1 MSGKAEGT
9 GALGERGFLERLRAG
24 DEAAFE
30 ELIQIHQGPLYG
42 FLLRMTGEPDDAL
55 DLVQETFIRAL
66 RSLSTFRGEST
77 LKTWLHRIAMN
88 LFLNEKRRPQRET
101 VTPEELESQEPG
113 FWDRL
118 TGHVP
123 EPDEVVES
131 RQEMA
136 RLEKAI
142 LKLPE
147 EYRSV
152 LLLRDREG
160 HTAQE
165 VAELLEISVAAVK
178 SRLHRARMFVR
189 QEMLG
194 TA

>member
-1 MSGKAEGT
+1 MSGKADNAEIPD
-9 GALGERGFLERLRAG
+9 ERGLLERLRSG

-30 ELIQIHQGPLYG
+30 ELVLSQQGPLYG

-55 DLVQETFIRAL
+55 DLVQETFVRAL
-66 RSLSTFRGEST
+66 RGLAAFRGEST

-88 LFLNEKRRPQRET
+88 LFLNEKRKPQRET
-101 VTPEELESQEPG
+101 VTPEEIESVQPG
-113 FWDRL
+113 VWDRL
-118 TGHVP
+118 TGRVP
-123 EPDEVVES
+123 DPEEVVS
-131 RQEMA
+131 NRQEMA

-147 EYRSV
+147 EYRRV

-165 VAELLEISVAAVK
+165 TAELLEVSVSAVK
-178 SRLHRARMFVR
+178 SRLHRARIFVR

>member
-1 MSGKAEGT
+1 MSGKAASAGIPD
-9 GALGERGFLERLRAG
+9 ERGLLERLRSG

-30 ELIQIHQGPLYG
+30 ELVQNQQGPLYG

-66 RSLSTFRGEST
+66 RGLSAFRGEST

-88 LFLNEKRRPQRET
+88 LFLNEKRKPQRET
-101 VTPEELESQEPG
+101 VTPEEVESTQPG
-113 FWDRL
+113 VWDRL
-118 TGHVP
+118 TGRVP
-123 EPDEVVES
+123 EPEEVVS
-131 RQEMA
+131 NRQEMA

-165 VAELLEISVAAVK
+165 TAELLEVSVSAVK
-178 SRLHRARMFVR
+178 SRLHRARIFVR